1 MRKLFSV
8 LVLCCFLLCGS
19 CSSAEIQK
27 YEYTS
32 GPFHYS
38 VRSDWYYDSSEEN
51 NIHSN
56 THMRDKNDPFTGLIM
71 VDTVSSPLVSAADSI
86 SSVLDPF
93 SIFSALDPFPD
104 YDDTLLSSLIGGTAA
119 GLKGTVESSSRE
131 IFDHISGRVFSVYVE
146 EDDLHYA
153 GFAAYEKDTFLMM
166 LYCDNRR
173 DPEKLMTRLKEE
185 LIPTVWVDE

>member
-8 LVLCCFLLCGS
+8 LILCYLLLCGS

-38 VRSDWYYDSSEEN
+38 VRSDWYFDSSEEN

-56 THMRDKNDPFTGLIM
+56 THMRDKNDPFAGLLM
-71 VDTVSSPLVSAADSI
+71 VDTTSIPLVSLVAS
-86 SSVLDPF
+86 LPT
-93 SIFSALDPFPD
+93 ALDPFPD

-131 IFDHISGRVFSVYVE
+131 TFDHISSRVFSVYVE

>member
-8 LVLCCFLLCGS
+8 LVLCCLLLCGS

-27 YEYTS
+27 YEYIS

-38 VRSDWYYDSSEEN
+38 VRSDWYFDSSEEN

-56 THMRDKNDPFTGLIM
+56 THMRDKNDPFTGLLM
-71 VDTVSSPLVSAADSI
+71 VDTTSIPLVSAAASLPT
-86 SSVLDPF
+86 VLDSF
-93 SIFSALDPFPD
+93 LD
-104 YDDTLLSSLIGGTAA
+104 YDDILLSSLIQGNAI

-131 IFDHISGRVFSVYVE
+131 TFDHISGRVFSIYVE
-146 EDDLHYA
+146 EDSLHYA

-173 DPEKLMTRLKEE
+173 EPEKLMTRLKEE

>member
-19 CSSAEIQK
+19 CSSAELQK

-93 SIFSALDPFPD
+93 SIFSALDPFPELSFR
-104 YDDTLLSSLIGGTAA
+104 DDEQFALPGQPYTPIPPH
-119 GLKGTVESSSRE
+119 SRLATS
-131 IFDHISGRVFSVYVE
+131 FRGR
-146 EDDLHYA
+146 
-153 GFAAYEKDTFLMM
+153 G
-166 LYCDNRR
+166 
-173 DPEKLMTRLKEE
+173 
-185 LIPTVWVDE
+185 